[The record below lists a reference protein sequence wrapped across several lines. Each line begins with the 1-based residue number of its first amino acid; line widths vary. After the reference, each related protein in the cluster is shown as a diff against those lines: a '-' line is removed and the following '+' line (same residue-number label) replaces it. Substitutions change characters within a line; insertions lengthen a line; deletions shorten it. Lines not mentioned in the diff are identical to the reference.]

1 MGGSVISSHASSSGG
16 VSLAPSNGFGPVP
29 STTRSSYLPTNTA
42 PSDTSTTGRSIL
54 TTVTAVE
61 PPRHEVGASGFIKIK
76 KVSILYSTC
85 TMFVADDSKGHRDV
99 PVPDLE
105 VEEANVNFD
114 DDEDWQM

>member
-16 VSLAPSNGFGPVP
+16 VSLGPSNGFEPVP

-42 PSDTSTTGRSIL
+42 PSGTSTTGRSVL
-54 TTVTAVE
+54 TTVTTVE

-76 KVSILYSTC
+76 KVSVLYLTC
-85 TMFVADDSKGHRDV
+85 RVLAADYEQGHRDV
-99 PVPDLE
+99 PVPDLDD
-105 VEEANVNFD
+105 EEANVSFD